1 MHLLSHL
8 AWKGMMPKD
17 NIDAAEVNRALA
29 GSNSAA
35 RAASAGN
42 RFAGYVT
49 HVASIDSTNR
59 AALEAAQ
66 QGARSGV
73 WVADEQT
80 AGRGRAGHA
89 WHSSPGDGLYVSALV
104 APELPAQRAIDL
116 ALATGLASQQAID
129 ESCGLRVDLR
139 WPNDLMLNGR
149 KCAGILVETAAEA
162 SASPSGVQP
171 VALLRYAVIGIGI
184 NVNHTAFPTELQ
196 PIATSLRL
204 EYGGALVGE
213 FGLPLAR
220 QPLLIAL
227 LRALDNQIALLEQE
241 TRGPRHDSRKDLH
254 HDPGKYP
261 HHDPGLLARFTAA
274 STWVRGKRVHVPEQ
288 GGYTGTTAGLDPSGF
303 LLVDADDGRQ
313 RTVLSGGVREL

>member
-1 MHLLSHL
+1 MS
-8 AWKGMMPKD
+8 PRD
-17 NIDAAEVNRALA
+17 TIDASEVNRALRVR
-29 GSNSAA
+29 SPSA
-35 RAASAGN
+35 RSVSSGN
-42 RFAGYVT
+42 RFAGYVQ
-49 HVASIDSTNR
+49 HFASIDSTNR

-80 AGRGRAGHA
+80 AGRGRGGHA

-104 APELPAQRAIDL
+104 APELPAHRAIDL
-116 ALATGLASQQAID
+116 ALAAGLAAQQAID
-129 ESCGLRVDLR
+129 ESCGVGVDLR

-149 KCAGILVETAAEA
+149 KCGGILVETAAEA
-162 SASPSGVQP
+162 SASCSTAPSA
-171 VALLRYAVIGIGI
+171 ALLRYAVLGMGI
-184 NVNHTAFPTELQ
+184 NVNHTDFPPDLR

-204 EYGGALVGE
+204 EYGGE

-220 QPLLIAL
+220 QPLLMAL
-227 LRALDNQIALLEQE
+227 LRALDHQIALLEQE
-241 TRGPRHDSRKDLH
+241 AHGALQGPDLL
-254 HDPGKYP
+254 D
-261 HHDPGLLARFTAA
+261 RFTAA

-288 GGYTGTTAGLDPSGF
+288 GGYTGTTAGLDQRGF